1 MSRHKLIDKL
11 GYIAIVLACI
21 LSIIFLNGE
30 SIGIQATP
38 KIIGYETRIF
48 DISYVHTIDIVMD
61 DWDSFIES
69 CENEE
74 YALAHVVIDGE
85 SFKNVGIRAKG
96 NTSLSTVSQ
105 LGSDRYSFKIE
116 FNQYDST
123 KTYYGLDKLCLNNLI
138 QDSTMMKDYLVYQM
152 MDDFGVDAPLS
163 SYVYITVNGEEWG
176 LYLAVESVEDSFLQR
191 QYGND
196 PGELYKPDSMSMGGG
211 RGNGKDFNMDDIDFS
226 QFENT
231 TFDRKSSSKDRTNT
245 KDFTMPQMNTN
256 KDDFS
261 SMNLDEE
268 TVRKVFEENNL
279 DTSILNSVDWENAS
293 FDTIRSLMD
302 ELDEET
308 LNTLMQSFMGS
319 AMKDMGNFG
328 GFGGMG
334 SNDTKLQYID
344 DNYSSYSNIFNNA
357 KTNIN
362 DQDKDRLITS
372 LKTLS
377 SGEDIESVVNID
389 EVIRY
394 FVVHDFVQNGD
405 SYTGSIIHNY
415 YLYEEDGILSMIPWD
430 YNLAFGTFQGSNATS
445 TINSPIDSIVSGDMG
460 DRPMVSWIFE
470 NEEYTDMYHQYYDEF
485 ISNYFENG
493 VYAELVSKTS
503 EMIAPYVEM
512 DPTKFY
518 TYEEFEQGV
527 STIAKYG
534 ELRSESVRAQLE
546 GTIPSTS
553 AEQSNFTILV
563 DASSLNLS
571 DMGSM
576 GMGKGQGGANFPG
589 MPNGDRNSFKPS
601 MNTVEESNSSQTST
615 QRPSGNTDSFTPF
628 TSENVN
634 GFGNFDS
641 SQMPQGE
648 MSMPNGDMSSF
659 TPPTTSEE
667 NSFENFDPSQM
678 NGQESEDTLEN
689 SETSTNSENIFPN
702 QMQGFMPNGQTRPNG
717 MPTSSGQLN
726 YEGIMMLGLSFISML
741 VGLLFA
747 KIFKRKRYN

>member
-1 MSRHKLIDKL
+1 MTRHKLVDRL
-11 GYIAIVLACI
+11 GYIAIILACI
-21 LSIIFLNGE
+21 LSFIFMNGE
-30 SIGIQATP
+30 SIGIQATS
-38 KIIGYETRIF
+38 KVIGYENRIF
-48 DISYVHTIDIVMD
+48 DTSYVHTIDIVMD
-61 DWDSFIES
+61 NWDEFIAS

-152 MDDFGVDAPLS
+152 MNEFEVDAPLS
-163 SYVYITVNGEEWG
+163 SYVYITVNGEDWG
-176 LYLAVESVEDSFLQR
+176 LYLAVEAIEDSFLQR
-191 QYGND
+191 QYGNSV
-196 PGELYKPDSMSMGGG
+196 GELYKPDSMSMGGG
-211 RGNGKDFNMDDIDFS
+211 RGNGKDFNMDDIDIN
-226 QFENT
+226 QVENNAT
-231 TFDRKSSSKDRTNT
+231 NREEGGRDRTT
-245 KDFTMPQMNTN
+245 TQSPAMPQMNNN
-256 KDDFS
+256 KKNFS
-261 SMNLDEE
+261 SMNINEE
-268 TVRKVFEENNL
+268 SVRKVFEENDL
-279 DTSILNSVDWENAS
+279 DTSLLNDIDWETIS
-293 FDTIRSLMD
+293 FDTIKNLMSG
-302 ELDEET
+302 LDEET
-308 LNTLMQSFMGS
+308 LRIVTQSFMENP
-319 AMKDMGNFG
+319 MRNMENRGN
-328 GFGGMG
+328 GGMG
-334 SNDTKLQYID
+334 SSDTKLQYID
-344 DNYSSYSNIFNNA
+344 DAYSSYSNIFNNA
-357 KTNIN
+357 KTEIT
-362 DQDKDRLITS
+362 DEDKERLIAS

-377 SGEDIESVVNID
+377 NGEDIESVVNIE

-415 YLYEEDGILSMIPWD
+415 YLYEEDGVMSMIPWD
-430 YNLAFGTFQGSNATS
+430 YNLAFGTFQGANASS
-445 TINSPIDSIVSGDMG
+445 TINSPIDSIVSDMS

-470 NEEYTDMYHQYYDEF
+470 NEEYTELYHQYYDEF
-485 ISNYFENG
+485 IRDYFESG
-493 VYAELVSKTS
+493 RYTDLVNRTF
-503 EMIAPYVEM
+503 EMIAPYVEK

-527 STIAKYG
+527 NTIAKYG

-553 AEQSNFTILV
+553 EEQSKSNVSLI

-634 GFGNFDS
+634 GFGNFDP
-641 SQMPQGE
+641 SQIPQGE

-659 TPPTTSEE
+659 TPPITSEE
-667 NSFENFDPSQM
+667 NSFENFIPSQM

-741 VGLLFA
+741 VGLLFV
-747 KIFKRKRYN
+747 KIFKRRRYN